1 MRAEA
6 MTEHQQP
13 GSSLDLGLTDQRSL
27 ATMVEASVRR
37 GSGLSITL
45 SDATVG
51 VGLDRLGDW
60 TITVGL
66 SSRSDHFRQSILS
79 LERLGFFQ
87 ATENEGSVYMLW
99 TSLFSEVGDS
109 RSVAE
114 QTLLQ
119 VLKALQPQPVS
130 QYIR

>member
-1 MRAEA
+1 
-6 MTEHQQP
+6 MTENQKP
-13 GSSLDLGLTDQRSL
+13 ESRLDLDLAEQRSL
-27 ATMVEASVRR
+27 AAMVDASLRR
-37 GSGLSITL
+37 GSGLSIAL

-51 VGLDRLGDW
+51 VSLDKLGDW

-66 SSRSDHFRQSILS
+66 SSRSDRFRQSISS

-99 TSLFSEVGDS
+99 TSLLSEVGDAKI
-109 RSVAE
+109 VAE

-119 VLKALQPQPVS
+119 ALKALQAPTVS
-130 QYIR
+130 LYIR

>member
-1 MRAEA
+1 
-6 MTEHQQP
+6 MTESQKP
-13 GSSLDLGLTDQRSL
+13 ESRLDLDLVEQRSL
-27 ATMVEASVRR
+27 AAMVDASLRR
-37 GSGLSITL
+37 GSGLSIAL

-51 VGLDRLGDW
+51 VSLDKLGDW

-66 SSRSDHFRQSILS
+66 SSRSDRFRQSISS

-99 TSLFSEVGDS
+99 TSLLSEVGDA
-109 RSVAE
+109 RIVAE

-119 VLKALQPQPVS
+119 ALKALQAPTVS
-130 QYIR
+130 RYIS

>member
-1 MRAEA
+1 
-6 MTEHQQP
+6 MTENQKP
-13 GSSLDLGLTDQRSL
+13 ESRLDLDLAEQRSL
-27 ATMVEASVRR
+27 AAMVDASMRR
-37 GSGLSITL
+37 RSGLSIVL

-51 VGLDRLGDW
+51 VSLDKLGDW

-66 SSRSDHFRQSILS
+66 SSRSDRFRQSISS

-99 TSLFSEVGDS
+99 TSLLSEVGDA
-109 RSVAE
+109 RIVAE

-119 VLKALQPQPVS
+119 TLKALQAPTVS
-130 QYIR
+130 LYIS

>member
-1 MRAEA
+1 
-6 MTEHQQP
+6 MTENQKP
-13 GSSLDLGLTDQRSL
+13 GSRLDLDLAEQRSL
-27 ATMVEASVRR
+27 AAMVDVSLRR
-37 GSGLSITL
+37 GSGLSIAL

-51 VGLDRLGDW
+51 VSLDKLGDW

-66 SSRSDHFRQSILS
+66 SSRSDRFRQSISS

-99 TSLFSEVGDS
+99 TSLLSEVGDA
-109 RSVAE
+109 RIVAE

-119 VLKALQPQPVS
+119 ALKALQAPTVS
-130 QYIR
+130 RYIS

>member
-1 MRAEA
+1 
-6 MTEHQQP
+6 MTENRKP
-13 GSSLDLGLTDQRSL
+13 ESRLDFDLAEQRSL
-27 ATMVEASVRR
+27 AAMVDASLRR
-37 GSGLSITL
+37 GSGLSIAL

-51 VGLDRLGDW
+51 VSLDKLGDW

-66 SSRSDHFRQSILS
+66 SSRSERFQQSISS

-99 TSLFSEVGDS
+99 TSLLSEVGDA
-109 RSVAE
+109 RIVAE

-119 VLKALQPQPVS
+119 ALKALQAPTVS
-130 QYIR
+130 LYIS